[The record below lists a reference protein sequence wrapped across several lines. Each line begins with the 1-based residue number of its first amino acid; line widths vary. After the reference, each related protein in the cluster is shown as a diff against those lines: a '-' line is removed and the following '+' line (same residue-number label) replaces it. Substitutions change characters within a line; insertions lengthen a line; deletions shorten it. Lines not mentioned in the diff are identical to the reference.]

1 MKKINFTCADYRKE
15 MMLVQLRQR
24 LRDENLEPE
33 KKQAL
38 ARDIENLEIELGIH

>member
-24 LRDENLEPE
+24 LQNENLGAEE
-33 KKQAL
+33 KQAL
-38 ARDIENLEIELGIH
+38 AREIEDLEIDLGIH